1 MSASLVLPQSSH
13 YKNLV
18 YRGKESKK
26 PQKIVFLSSSL
37 TTTRVQRVSCFR
49 LKNLLDSKK
58 VAYDHVDLAIEDR
71 ADEFARLIG
80 TRALPLLLIDD
91 KILGG
96 EEEIQYL
103 EDMGELDAKLGI
115 EN

>member
-1 MSASLVLPQSSH
+1 MSAGLTLQQHNH
-13 YKNLV
+13 YRNLV

-37 TTTRVQRVSCFR
+37 TTTRVQRVSSFR
-49 LKNLLDSKK
+49 LKNLLESKR
-58 VAYDHVDLAIEDR
+58 VTYHHVDLAIEDR

-91 KILGG
+91 KVLGG
-96 EEEIQYL
+96 EEEVQFL

-115 EN
+115 DR